1 MFTGGADVTPDQF
14 DWYCYQGRAFGI
26 HVDLNSGSFCSGKM
40 LLGSYMKKPLWVD
53 HSATTVGSLSDASL
67 VHVFFFTP
75 PWPSLTS
82 PFSSFTRVLQVFHLV
97 TSSVNVVI
105 NGSGSRFRP
114 AQAFVVPCGKNSK
127 PWRTPCSFSLSKLS
141 TQLIVLFT
149 VVCSHRT
156 CLQHPEC
163 LGTARRVVLHQDIF
177 RKLRLKTAAW
187 TSWGGGGTQPP
198 YIYFFT
204 LCK

>member
-1 MFTGGADVTPDQF
+1 MWTSTLAPSAVAKCSWAPT
-14 DWYCYQGRAFGI
+14 WRS
-26 HVDLNSGSFCSGKM
+26 LSGWITAPQ
-40 LLGSYMKKPLWVD
+40 LLV
-53 HSATTVGSLSDASL
+53 HSAIHHS
-67 VHVFFFTP
+67 VFFFTP

-187 TSWGGGGTQPP
+187 TSWGGETQPP
-198 YIYFFT
+198 FIYVFT